1 VRVAETLL
9 DRKWE
14 FVALWWLTEAFYE
27 T

>member
-1 VRVAETLL
+1 VKVAETLL

-14 FVALWWLTEAFYE
+14 FVALWGLTEAFHE